1 MKTVNFLYGRTTFD
15 LEVPDDTPVLTSN
28 VDALKSDKDGYE
40 IVKEA
45 MDHPI
50 DSPHLYELAK
60 GKPDCTIIISD
71 HTRPV
76 PSQDILPHMIR
87 ELRCGNPD
95 IKITL
100 LVATGFHRPTTV
112 EELRGKL
119 GDALYE
125 EFKDNIIVHD
135 AHDPSKN
142 IKIGNLPSGPDCII
156 DKVAYNASLLVAEG
170 FIEAHFFAG
179 FSGGRKSVLPG
190 ICDAVTVMGNH
201 CGEFI
206 ASPYARTG
214 ILDKNPIHEDM
225 VAAAEMAKLAFICN
239 VVIDEDKKT
248 VAAFAGNF
256 KTAHRKGV
264 DFLSGYCAVK
274 PAPADI
280 VITTNGGYPLDQNL
294 YQSPKA
300 VATAEACCKDGGVII
315 MCASCIDG
323 MGGTHFEKLIVNGSV
338 EEIDEYLSKI
348 PPKETIPEQW
358 CAQIYSR
365 ILKKHTVI
373 LVTTYLD
380 HDLVRK
386 ANMIPASSPDE
397 ALQKAYD
404 LVGKDA
410 SVVVIPDGVAVLA
423 VKEGQA

>member
-112 EELRGKL
+112 EELKGKL

-125 EFKDNIIVHD
+125 EFKDNIVVHD

-142 IKIGNLPSGPDCII
+142 IKVGNLPSGPDCII

-206 ASPYARTG
+206 RQ
-214 ILDKNPIHEDM
+214 PI
-225 VAAAEMAKLAFICN
+225 CSY
-239 VVIDEDKKT
+239 
-248 VAAFAGNF
+248 
-256 KTAHRKGV
+256 R
-264 DFLSGYCAVK
+264 
-274 PAPADI
+274 
-280 VITTNGGYPLDQNL
+280 YP
-294 YQSPKA
+294 
-300 VATAEACCKDGGVII
+300 
-315 MCASCIDG
+315 
-323 MGGTHFEKLIVNGSV
+323 
-338 EEIDEYLSKI
+338 
-348 PPKETIPEQW
+348 
-358 CAQIYSR
+358 
-365 ILKKHTVI
+365 
-373 LVTTYLD
+373 
-380 HDLVRK
+380 
-386 ANMIPASSPDE
+386 
-397 ALQKAYD
+397 
-404 LVGKDA
+404 
-410 SVVVIPDGVAVLA
+410 
-423 VKEGQA
+423 